1 MLFRS
6 LARGLSS
13 RASAVLSALD
23 LRTENELDGV
33 YDGEWT
39 GSGEIFESVCPTT
52 GEVLARVKSV
62 SVSWADRLGV
72 RRSHLGAGHT
82 GRVATRIRA
91 DERGIQDLQARS
103 CTQAW
108 RDPAANTRGTGSE
121 GVDIPAEVAR
131 AS

>member
-1 MLFRS
+1 M
-6 LARGLSS
+6 
-13 RASAVLSALD
+13 LSALD
-23 LRTENELDGV
+23 IRTETELPGV

-39 GSGEIFESVCPTT
+39 GSGEFFESVCPTT

-72 RRSHLGAGHT
+72 CGTHVDAGNT
-82 GRVATRIRA
+82 GRVATRIGA
-91 DERGIQDLQARS
+91 DERSVQDLQARS

-108 RDPAANTRGTGSE
+108 RDPAANTRGTRSE